1 MINVVPQ
8 HLINCEL
15 YIDGERE
22 PSGVASIDL
31 PEINFLS
38 TEVKGA
44 GILGTYDSSVLGH
57 VEALE
62 STIHC
67 RTLRKD
73 SAALMQQKKA
83 FMLSAYGATQVY
95 DSATGEL
102 GVEPVRCD
110 MRCLPKSFKP
120 GKFEP
125 GEQTETEVVVTVD
138 YIKITVDGSVALEL
152 VVFNYIY
159 NVNGVDMLSDVR
171 AALGF

>member
-1 MINVVPQ
+1 MTNVVPE
-8 HLINCEL
+8 HLVNFEI
-15 YIDGERE
+15 YIDGDAE

-31 PEINFLS
+31 PEINFLA

-44 GILGTYDSSVLGH
+44 GILGAYDSPVLGH

-62 STIHC
+62 STLHC

-73 SAALMQQKKA
+73 AATLMQQKKS
-83 FMLSAYGATQVY
+83 FMLSAYGASQIY

-125 GEQTETEVVVTVD
+125 GEQTETEVVVAVD
-138 YIKITVDGSVALEL
+138 YIKITVDGKVALEL
-152 VVFNYIY
+152 DVFNYIY
-159 NVNGVDMLSDVR
+159 NVDGADMLADLR
-171 AALGF
+171 AALGR